1 MAHAKGHMHH
11 KKAKHHMEKAHAHH
25 EKAAHHHEMANKAM
39 GAFKDA
45 EKSMAKKGNKKGS
58 KYP

>member
-1 MAHAKGHMHH
+1 MKEHH

-25 EKAAHHHEMANKAM
+25 EKAAHHHEMAKKAM
-39 GAFKDA
+39 GKVGTSA
-45 EKSMAKKGNKKGS
+45 EEAKMAKKGNKKGS